1 MQPKKWC
8 EKHCR
13 QNPLACDSM
22 HSRQDCPVF
31 AVKNLIWPVYV
42 SVCLHLQR
50 EIDRNRELLLKIRR
64 LEEREEKAN
73 QALNEQMENNKA
85 LKHNFEELHK
95 KANEKDS
102 KLAEADQVCFLFVLV
117 FVERWKNALVKWFEL
132 LKCFFLIETWD

>member
-1 MQPKKWC
+1 MC
-8 EKHCR
+8 VCV
-13 QNPLACDSM
+13 C
-22 HSRQDCPVF
+22 
-31 AVKNLIWPVYV
+31 V

-102 KLAEADQVCFLFVLV
+102 KLAEADQVCLLFCISVC
-117 FVERWKNALVKWFEL
+117 RKMK
-132 LKCFFLIETWD
+132 KCSCEMV

>member
-1 MQPKKWC
+1 MC
-8 EKHCR
+8 VCV
-13 QNPLACDSM
+13 C
-22 HSRQDCPVF
+22 
-31 AVKNLIWPVYV
+31 VYV

-102 KLAEADQVCFLFVLV
+102 KLAEADQVCFLFFVLV
-117 FVERWKNALVKWFEL
+117 FVER
-132 LKCFFLIETWD
+132 